1 MRYLRILGVMG
12 FMLSSAAC
20 AGGDKPVP
28 RPPSGAMSAAPAG
41 LPQARQRLAQHQA
54 EVKRLEQDV
63 ARQESD
69 SQQARERLQQQDQ
82 AIADLQ
88 KQLDAL
94 RARAPVKPH

>member
-1 MRYLRILGVMG
+1 MTVP
-12 FMLSSAAC
+12 AAW
-20 AGGDKPVP
+20 AADGKL
-28 RPPSGAMSAAPAG
+28 PPPPAG
-41 LPQARQRLAQHQA
+41 KQDPAQVSAEQARQRVAQHQA

-69 SQQARERLQQQDQ
+69 SKQASERLQQQDQ

-94 RARAPVKPH
+94 RAKPPASQH

>member
-1 MRYLRILGVMG
+1 MRYLQILGVMG
-12 FMLSSAAC
+12 FMLSAA
-20 AGGDKPVP
+20 AWAADPKPVP
-28 RPPSGAMSAAPAG
+28 APAG
-41 LPQARQRLAQHQA
+41 STSAASASLPQTRQRLARHQA

-69 SQQARERLQQQDQ
+69 SKQASERLQQQDQ

-94 RARAPVKPH
+94 RAKPPVKQH

>member
-1 MRYLRILGVMG
+1 MRCLKILGVMG
-12 FMLSSAAC
+12 FMLSAA
-20 AGGDKPVP
+20 AWAAAE
-28 RPPSGAMSAAPAG
+28 RPAQAPAG
-41 LPQARQRLAQHQA
+41 STPAPPAVQAQARQRLAQRQA

-69 SQQARERLQQQDQ
+69 SKQASERLQQQDQ

-94 RARAPVKPH
+94 RAKPPARQH